1 MCRLMKCCV
10 NCKYYEHIRELDNEV
25 DWCNYHKCS
34 ISDDPEYVKSEMSG
48 NCAYYE
54 RLEYKQY
61 VAPPT
66 SSQDKSELKVG
77 DRVYV
82 TKTEGKAS
90 YGYILYCKGTI
101 KDITFEPFYN
111 RTTYKV
117 KIDDKIN
124 KYQEAGLFIFHKS
137 KSLINVNQCENK
149 TIKVEVNKMKTN
161 NSVFDNEK
169 IARKLM
175 INSVY
180 GKAVF
185 DDDPICTEP
194 SIVDQYFNKKRAT
207 YEREREDAIQ
217 KINEASPV
225 GKAIT
230 NFIAALK
237 KAGLKDK
244 MLPDFNLLWNDN
256 CLTDAEKVAIEE
268 IHAAYHIAMTNL
280 QEKCRECVAI
290 LVNCETFEQ
299 KMTVLQK
306 YDIIDSDY
314 KLKA

>member
-1 MCRLMKCCV
+1 MCRLIKCCV
-10 NCKYYEHIRELDNEV
+10 NCKCYEHIRELDNEV

-61 VAPPT
+61 VAEPPT
-66 SSQDKSELKVG
+66 
-77 DRVYV
+77 
-82 TKTEGKAS
+82 
-90 YGYILYCKGTI
+90 LYNLTHIEPDTWYDVIDCKQLI
-101 KDITFEPFYN
+101 KEI
-111 RTTYKV
+111 
-117 KIDDKIN
+117 
-124 KYQEAGLFIFHKS
+124 
-137 KSLINVNQCENK
+137 
-149 TIKVEVNKMKTN
+149 
-161 NSVFDNEK
+161 NEK
-169 IARKLM
+169 IARKIM

-180 GKAVF
+180 GKAAF
-185 DDDPICTEP
+185 DNDPICTEP

-244 MLPDFNLLWNDN
+244 MLPTFNLLWNDN

-268 IHAAYHIAMTNL
+268 IHTAYHIAMTNL